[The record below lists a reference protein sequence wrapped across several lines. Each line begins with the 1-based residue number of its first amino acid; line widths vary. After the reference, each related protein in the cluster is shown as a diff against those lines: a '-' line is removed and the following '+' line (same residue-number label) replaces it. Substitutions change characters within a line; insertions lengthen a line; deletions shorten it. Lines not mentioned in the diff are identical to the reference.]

1 LPELPEVETIR
12 CQLERRLV
20 GVSLGPV
27 VQAEPFMLLETSET
41 TLINELP
48 GRAMHGVARHGK
60 FLVLR
65 LDDGLFLTIHLG
77 MTGQLLVRADVVL
90 PRYSRFVFQL
100 EGSSER
106 LVFADMRKFGRLQLT
121 AGEPPAR
128 VRALG
133 ADAWRGDWGT
143 AELASSLEG
152 RRAPLKA
159 FLLDQRRLAGIGNIY
174 ADEILF
180 AAGLSPLRPAGS
192 LSSVE
197 VGRLAFGIRDR
208 LGEGVRRGGC
218 SISDYVDTAGT
229 SGGFQQILRA
239 YGRAGKV
246 CLRCSATMVRVLVAG
261 RGTTFCPAC
270 QA

>member
-12 CQLERRLV
+12 CQLERRLT
-20 GVSLGPV
+20 GVSLGRV
-27 VQAEPFMLLETSET
+27 LQMEPFMLVDTSEAM
-41 TLINELP
+41 LRSEIP
-48 GRAMHGVARHGK
+48 GRAVRAVGRHGK

-65 LDDGLFLTIHLG
+65 LDDELFLTIHLG
-77 MTGQLLVRADVVL
+77 MTGQLLVSADADL
-90 PRYSRFVFQL
+90 PRYGRFVFRL
-100 EGSSER
+100 HGSTER

-133 ADAWRGDWGT
+133 MDAWSGEWG
-143 AELASSLEG
+143 AADLASRLEG
-152 RRAPLKA
+152 RRTPLKA

-180 AAGLSPLRPAGS
+180 AAELSPLRLAGS
-192 LSSVE
+192 LSSAEVE
-197 VGRLAFGIRDR
+197 RLAFEIRDR
-208 LGEGVRRGGC
+208 LDEGVRLGGC
-218 SISDYVDTAGT
+218 SISDYVDTDGV
-229 SGGFQQILRA
+229 SGGFQRVLRA
-239 YGRAGKV
+239 YGRGGEV
-246 CLRCSATMVRVLVAG
+246 CPRCGGTMVRVLVAG